1 MPQCCVCY
9 EDFTR
14 ADVNDRLVGRQLSC
28 GHEAC
33 TTCLEDVFDD
43 GEICC
48 PECFASTETASVE
61 ALPSVD
67 ADEAA
72 VSEPAVADFAPAA
85 ARAAAPASKLSSFLS
100 ATPAAPTKQASQ
112 QRIQFS
118 RARLFRQLVCNQ
130 PLGRRSSHHLPSIVC
145 NCHLTC
151 NMQSHHLA

>member
-1 MPQCCVCY
+1 MPGRPATLSMPQCCVCY

-72 VSEPAVADFAPAA
+72 VSEPAVADFAPS
-85 ARAAAPASKLSSFLS
+85 RRRF
-100 ATPAAPTKQASQ
+100 
-112 QRIQFS
+112 RCCFS
-118 RARLFRQLVCNQ
+118 
-130 PLGRRSSHHLPSIVC
+130 GRRPPRKEESPIEPSARVR
-145 NCHLTC
+145 L
-151 NMQSHHLA
+151 